1 MLQGVGIPKLQQIR
15 KRKWSLIWENVSIV
29 KNIQ

>member
-1 MLQGVGIPKLQQIR
+1 MLQGVEYQNYNKYE